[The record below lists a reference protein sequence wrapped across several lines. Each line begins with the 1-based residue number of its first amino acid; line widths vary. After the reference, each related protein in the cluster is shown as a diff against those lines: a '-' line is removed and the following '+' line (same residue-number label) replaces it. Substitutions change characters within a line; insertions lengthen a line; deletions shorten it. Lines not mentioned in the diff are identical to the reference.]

1 MIAES
6 RLKDLKS
13 TRRKK
18 PSARN
23 VFPLLT
29 HDAIT
34 IEIFAYLDTL
44 KIAKRVLSQLNS
56 KGRQLAQ
63 TTAYDYT
70 FALFLK
76 SRILC
81 HNHIEFSEALT
92 FQRYKYVQIV
102 RVALFTDGN
111 YPRGIEITYFV
122 DGCKSLTI
130 NYLTKSMMP
139 AEKM

>member
-1 MIAES
+1 MMADN
-6 RLKDLKS
+6 RLKDVKLI
-13 TRRKK
+13 RRKK

-44 KIAKRVLSQLNS
+44 KIAKKLLSQLNS
-56 KGRQLAQ
+56 KGRQLAL

-81 HNHIEFSEALT
+81 NNHIEFNEGLT
-92 FQRYKYVQIV
+92 F
-102 RVALFTDGN
+102 
-111 YPRGIEITYFV
+111 
-122 DGCKSLTI
+122 
-130 NYLTKSMMP
+130 
-139 AEKM
+139 